1 MLLST
6 ASEQLEITAKSD
18 CFNVAKNEL
27 ILYSVP
33 STSHHAL
40 NVISNEPGDT
50 NLLPNSI
57 KSGNQNVISACDFGR
72 IVHSRTHLSDQQNIF

>member
-6 ASEQLEITAKSD
+6 SSEQLEITAKSD
-18 CFNVAKNEL
+18 WFNIAKNEP

-33 STSHHAL
+33 STNHHAL
-40 NVISNEPGDT
+40 KVISNGPGDT

-57 KSGNQNVISACDFGR
+57 KSGYQNVISTCDFGR
-72 IVHSRTHLSDQQNIF
+72 IVHSRTHLNDQQNIF